1 MFSKA
6 ISQSGLATNPWALTN
21 DPVSQSKKFASKLGC
36 YSEST
41 KEMVACMKNLTALE
55 VVMGHQVVSDPLR
68 QLIDVFV
75 PTIEHNI
82 PDGKTFLS
90 EHPMELLKKGLIN
103 KVPSIIGFNADEGL
117 LNSAGWFRF
126 QFNLC

>member
-1 MFSKA
+1 
-6 ISQSGLATNPWALTN
+6 
-21 DPVSQSKKFASKLGC
+21 
-36 YSEST
+36 
-41 KEMVACMKNLTALE
+41 MKNLTAME

-75 PTIEHNI
+75 PTVELDI

-90 EHPMELLKKGLIN
+90 EHPMAVLKEGAIN

-117 LNSAGWFRF
+117 LNSAGMNSFLNATFIFKFSLFCIYRKF
-126 QFNLC
+126 SHFTFLQLLPETKL